1 MPDSIKWV
9 AIQKVRQPGLWLK
22 TPVYASSSNIPA
34 TLKSHIDTQGSPP
47 FHRPMEKTNR
57 LSENGRFPQIFQR
70 IQWWFMMVSIGLYY
84 RLHEVAI
91 FIGDPPSLGP
101 MPIAG
106 SSEWNSVSE
115 ERSITSFC
123 FHKMSCAREFPSIF
137 IYDIWMCTVYHL
149 KLDTLGQTHTMIQWA
164 RCLLSSLLRGFVRH
178 VPLSEKLAVT
188 GSGAISAM
196 NMVWCHVQTIGRWIM
211 WISVSTWATP

>member
-1 MPDSIKWV
+1 MQYTTMQIMVIAFASFARFPKTVSPLDVRYLVLLVCIN
-9 AIQKVRQPGLWLK
+9 AGQHKVSGNSKSQTQGSLK

-47 FHRPMEKTNR
+47 YHRQTNR
-57 LSENGRFPQIFQR
+57 LSDNGRFPQIFQR

-137 IYDIWMCTVYHL
+137 I
-149 KLDTLGQTHTMIQWA
+149 
-164 RCLLSSLLRGFVRH
+164 
-178 VPLSEKLAVT
+178 
-188 GSGAISAM
+188 
-196 NMVWCHVQTIGRWIM
+196 
-211 WISVSTWATP
+211 